1 MDDKQAAQPQEFKQP
16 RQIVIDERGNLRIV
30 GVWKVRELLA
40 AAQMIAEAANGA
52 DLTFEAR

>member
-1 MDDKQAAQPQEFKQP
+1 MTEQSQPQSQEATP
-16 RQIVIDERGNLRIV
+16 RQIVIDEHGNLRIV